1 MSKYDNI
8 KTAAELV
15 KEVRLNGLSLAQEDI
30 CRAQDI
36 FGNAPIEEL
45 VFLANDIGRNNR
57 DGEPDPK
64 GTVSSNRPA
73 TQNTFYS
80 ILFRIWHWDDA
91 TRFWNQHSNPE
102 HEEVKELRAKLKAEM
117 VEHSKTK
124 EALKEQK
131 ISTDAEHKF
140 LLIEKGKRVEQGEK
154 IRSLEAML
162 HDRDMTVMELKA
174 KLYDMIMKEEQK

>member
-1 MSKYDNI
+1 MSSKYDSI

-15 KEVRLNGLSLAQEDI
+15 KEVRLNGLSLVQEDI

-57 DGEPDPK
+57 NGEPDPK
-64 GTVSSNRPA
+64 GTVSSDRPA

-102 HEEVKELRAKLKAEM
+102 HEEIVELRAKLKAEM
-117 VEHSKTK
+117 AEHTETKKTLK
-124 EALKEQK
+124 DEHKALLDERGKVLDLKEK
-131 ISTDAEHKF
+131 VSN
-140 LLIEKGKRVEQGEK
+140 
-154 IRSLEAML
+154 LEAEV
-162 HDRDMTVMELKA
+162 HYQNMTIMELKA
-174 KLYDMIMKEEQK
+174 KLYDLMVKKEGE